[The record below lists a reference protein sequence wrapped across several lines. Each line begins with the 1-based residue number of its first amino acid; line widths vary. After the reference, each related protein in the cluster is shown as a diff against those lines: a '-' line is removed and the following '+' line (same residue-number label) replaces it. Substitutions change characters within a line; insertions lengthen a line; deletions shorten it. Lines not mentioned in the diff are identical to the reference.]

1 MQDLV
6 HAIYLE
12 SELGVI
18 NELESAGTSLE
29 NPYVYDSAARDL
41 KLMADTGLVRI
52 VRERVQF
59 GTAEQ
64 LIRNISF
71 SRLR

>member
-1 MQDLV
+1 MQDLI

-18 NELESAGTSLE
+18 HDLESAGTSLE

-41 KLMADTGLVRI
+41 KSMADSGLVRI
-52 VRERVQF
+52 VREQVQS

>member
-18 NELESAGTSLE
+18 NDLEGAGTSLE
-29 NPYVYDSAARDL
+29 NAYVYDSAARDL
-41 KLMADTGLVRI
+41 KMMADSGLVKI
-52 VRERVQF
+52 VREQVQSS
-59 GTAEQ
+59 TAGP